1 MNKKVKKGFSQ
12 QTLLKKKETTKEKIN
27 LHLDIQS
34 SKPSSSNVTPAEKYI
49 ESQLNIIK
57 SVQNEMLQNLEDNLF
72 ADDEKEENE
81 KMVNTIGNKTI
92 NGNVSELNLNT
103 TSNVNSFREVYNMNT
118 FSFPKPKPISKNKY
132 ISLQMNFRENRFN
145 FIFQI
150 NELLF

>member
-1 MNKKVKKGFSQ
+1 
-12 QTLLKKKETTKEKIN
+12 
-27 LHLDIQS
+27 
-34 SKPSSSNVTPAEKYI
+34 
-49 ESQLNIIK
+49 
-57 SVQNEMLQNLEDNLF
+57 MLQNLEDNLF

-132 ISLQMNFRENRFN
+132 K
-145 FIFQI
+145 
-150 NELLF
+150 

>member
-1 MNKKVKKGFSQ
+1 M
-12 QTLLKKKETTKEKIN
+12 
-27 LHLDIQS
+27 
-34 SKPSSSNVTPAEKYI
+34 TPAEKYI

-132 ISLQMNFRENRFN
+132 ISLQMNFRENRFI
-145 FIFQI
+145 FIKKW
-150 NELLF
+150 LLEMISHIL